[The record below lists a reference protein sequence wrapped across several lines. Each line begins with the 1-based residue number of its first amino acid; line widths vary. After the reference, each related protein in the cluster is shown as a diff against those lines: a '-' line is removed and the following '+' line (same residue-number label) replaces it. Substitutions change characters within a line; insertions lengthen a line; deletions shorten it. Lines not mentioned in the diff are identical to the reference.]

1 MINIKCNCED
11 EISSRKLAFLKA
23 PSFEKLTLAKKYN
36 CFKKS
41 IDSKKVKLWKSNLH
55 KKVTLTKSSNSK
67 VFYSQLIK

>member
-11 EISSRKLAFLKA
+11 EVSSRKLAFLKT

-41 IDSKKVKLWKSNLH
+41 IDFKKVKL
-55 KKVTLTKSSNSK
+55 
-67 VFYSQLIK
+67 